1 MVAGSGLRSG
11 GGRIPLGPML
21 PETPW
26 LMLPAMLL
34 LGFPLD
40 VLLRGE
46 VRFGQVDQMLQRGRK
61 RRLGAWNVLVLAL
74 DPVRAGVG
82 AWWLAAGAAAAA
94 VEVGNV
100 ESIWVEAAMVG
111 AGALVGLAAQLHTR
125 RDSEYLLAPVGF
137 AAGLVAVLVSPAVA
151 GIALL
156 AAFGALAGMRSWEA
170 FFFGAAA
177 SCVVGG
183 FLLGEDALAIPL
195 MVGAAL
201 LLPAVAGM
209 LVGRQLMMP
218 GR

>member
-1 MVAGSGLRSG
+1 
-11 GGRIPLGPML
+11 
-21 PETPW
+21 
-26 LMLPAMLL
+26 MLPAMLL
-34 LGFPLD
+34 LGVPLD

-61 RRLGAWNVLVLAL
+61 QRLGAWNVLVLAL
-74 DPVRAGVG
+74 DPVRAGLG
-82 AWWLAAGAAAAA
+82 AWLLAAGAVAA

-100 ESIWVEAAMVG
+100 EAIWVEAAMVG